1 MLENLRHIYS
11 IRFIL
16 YSLNIMALESLSNPL
31 QALAVLPYAMNLRS
45 QDATTNDS
53 TWSATTQYFHND
65 VVRSPL
71 TGGLYVYEAWDGAQ
85 NLPDAIL
92 SANDPSSVGGQAEG
106 WASAQGNGL
115 KTVDQNSAAVTGVAA
130 GAAGALGATVGL
142 TLTLLN
148 PLGVASTWLV
158 KLDYTASLTGAAAFA
173 ATEWAAWTVTPN
185 GTAPTVRVCNHVF
198 GSGAVGSGS
207 PVSVVVTLPA
217 DGTTLTP
224 TGVQSATS
232 AVLLFTGGVVATY
245 ARLA

>member
-45 QDATTNDS
+45 QDATTNNAE
-53 TWSATTQYFHND
+53 WSATTQYFIND

-85 NLPDAIL
+85 NLPSAIV

-130 GAAGALGATVGL
+130 GAAGSLGATAGL

-148 PLGVASTWLV
+148 PIGVASTWLV
-158 KLDYTASLTGAAAFA
+158 KLDYNATLTGAGAFA
-173 ATEWAAWTVTPN
+173 ATEWVVWTTTTN
-185 GTAPTVRVCNHVF
+185 GAAPTVRVCNHIF
-198 GSGAVGSGS
+198 GAGAVGSGS

-217 DGTTLTP
+217 DATTVTV

>member
-71 TGGLYVYEAWDGAQ
+71 TGGLYVYEAWDVAGAQ
-85 NLPDAIL
+85 NLPDAIV
-92 SANDPSSVGGQAEG
+92 SANDPSSAAGLAEG
-106 WASAQGNGL
+106 WAPAQGNGL
-115 KTVDQNSAAVTGVAA
+115 TSVVQNSAAVTGGTVALA
-130 GAAGALGATVGL
+130 NLGATTGLIL
-142 TLTLLN
+142 TL
-148 PLGVASTWLV
+148 PAALGVASTWLV
-158 KLDYTASLTGAAAFA
+158 KLDYTATLATPPFTG
-173 ATEWAAWTVTPN
+173 TEWLTWTVTPN
-185 GTAPTVRVCNHVF
+185 GTAPVVRVSSHVF
-198 GSGAVGSGS
+198 GAAAPSGGS

-217 DGTTLTP
+217 DGTSLTP
-224 TGVQSATS
+224 TGVQSAAASNFT
-232 AVLLFTGGVVATY
+232 FTGGVVATY
-245 ARLA
+245 ARLS

>member
-31 QALAVLPYAMNLRS
+31 QALASLPYAMNLRS
-45 QDATTNDS
+45 QDATTNNAE
-53 TWSATTQYFHND
+53 WSATTQYFIND

-85 NLPDAIL
+85 NLSSAIV

-130 GAAGALGATVGL
+130 GAAGSLGATAGL

-148 PLGVASTWLV
+148 PIGVASTWLV
-158 KLDYTASLTGAAAFA
+158 KLDYNATLTGAGAFA
-173 ATEWAAWTVTPN
+173 ATEWVVWTTTTN
-185 GTAPTVRVCNHVF
+185 GAAPTVRVCNHVF
-198 GSGAVGSGS
+198 GAGAVGSGS

-217 DGTTLTP
+217 DATTVTV